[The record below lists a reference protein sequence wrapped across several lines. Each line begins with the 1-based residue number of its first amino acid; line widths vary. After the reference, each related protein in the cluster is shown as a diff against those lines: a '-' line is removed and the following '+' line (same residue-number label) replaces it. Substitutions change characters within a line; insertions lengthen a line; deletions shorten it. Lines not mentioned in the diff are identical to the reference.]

1 MDLERELISLLV
13 IAGISAAVPFILG
26 LTRIRVAGAVLLIGL
41 GIVFG
46 PEALGWIQVD
56 GAIELLADLGL
67 GMLFFLAGLE
77 LDSRV
82 LRGTSGK
89 LAISGWLA
97 SLAVAVLLVGVL
109 FATGLVKDYLAV
121 AIALTSTALGTL
133 LPQLRDS
140 GTLKTPLGRFFM
152 AAGAVGELGPLIAIS
167 VLLGTQNSFVALS
180 TLILF
185 GVIALILAAIP
196 RRFMNDKVA
205 QLIEAGHHS
214 SSQTGVRLAML
225 LLIALLGTAGLFG
238 FDVVLGAFIAGII
251 VRRYVPQ
258 SEESGVEL
266 RIEAIAFGFF
276 IPLFFVVSG
285 ARLDVRSII
294 ENPLPMIVFF
304 LLLAVVRGLPQFVL
318 YRSAIPDPWQ
328 RGRFAALVATGL
340 PIIVAVTTIQV
351 ELGLMTEASAAAMV
365 GAGAL
370 SVLVFP
376 AFAQWCDRK
385 SPAERAPAG
394 ATTGD

>member
-1 MDLERELISLLV
+1 MDLERELLSLLV
-13 IAGISAAVPFILG
+13 IAGVSALVPFILG

-41 GIVFG
+41 GIVVG
-46 PEALGWIQVD
+46 PQVLGWVQVD
-56 GAIELLADLGL
+56 GAIDLLADLGL

-77 LDSRV
+77 LETRL
-82 LRGTSGK
+82 LRGATGK
-89 LAISGWLA
+89 LAISGWLTSLA
-97 SLAVAVLLVGVL
+97 LAVAIVGALFAVGVIQ
-109 FATGLVKDYLAV
+109 DYLAV

-167 VLLGTQNSFVALS
+167 VLLGTQNSFVALA
-180 TLILF
+180 TLLAF
-185 GVIALILAAIP
+185 GVIALVLAAVP
-196 RRFMNDKVA
+196 RRFINDKVVA
-205 QLIEAGHHS
+205 LIESGHKS

-225 LLIALLGTAGLFG
+225 LLIALLATAGAFG

-251 VRRYVPQ
+251 VRRYVPP
-258 SEESGVEL
+258 SEESAVEM

-304 LLLAVVRGLPQFVL
+304 LLLALVRGLPQFVL

-385 SPAERAPAG
+385 SPASLVSG
-394 ATTGD
+394 NS